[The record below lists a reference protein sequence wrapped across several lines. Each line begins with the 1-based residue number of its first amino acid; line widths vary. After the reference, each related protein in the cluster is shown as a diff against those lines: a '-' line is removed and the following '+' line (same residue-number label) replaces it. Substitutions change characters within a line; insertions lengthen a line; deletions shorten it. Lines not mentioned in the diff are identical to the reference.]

1 MADRY
6 FPEQHALRGRVVI
19 FAEQDRAIEEVLA
32 ELVTEIPAHLVLL
45 TDTGGQLVSLRGDR
59 TNVDPVA
66 LGALVAGELAASQ
79 EIGRLTGEYQ
89 DYQLIIRE
97 GQQANLFIAEAGP
110 YLVMLV
116 KVPHGVPL
124 GWARMLILRAAR
136 RLAEIVTQPPPEAEP
151 EQALAPEEESD
162 LAELIGDA
170 LDELWTE

>member
-1 MADRY
+1 MAERY
-6 FPEQHALRGRVVI
+6 FSEQHNLRGGIVL
-19 FAEQDRAIEEVLA
+19 FADQDRAIEEVLS

-45 TDTGGQLVSLRGDR
+45 TDTGGQLVSLKGDR
-59 TNVDPVA
+59 SNVDPVA

-89 DYQLIIRE
+89 DYQMIIRE
-97 GQQANLFIAEAGP
+97 GQQAHLFIAEAGP
-110 YLVMLV
+110 HLVMLV

-136 RLAEIVTQPPPEAEP
+136 RLAEILDQM
-151 EQALAPEEESD
+151 PEEDQQQPAFASEEGD
-162 LAELIGDA
+162 NLAELIGGA